1 LKNNR
6 SFEQKGEGM
15 PARFPRLG
23 KLVTKALEIA
33 GAACASALTAVV
45 LGNMREPP
53 REPAAPAVVRLAPA
67 DEQMI
72 RHVRDESLALVEQLR
87 GASDARSQAAHV
99 APATAPAAK
108 PAKPATTTAANR
120 HEQKA
125 THAQAADVRQRPG
138 EPAATQSAAGSPGL
152 DPTRVRAILDAMP
165 SEPHPATPG
174 ASGGEPNV
182 SSPNVSSLRAQMP
195 SPQVPVVQVPSRLWP
210 AAVSS
215 SPDAPRPPIG
225 VGANPSSS
233 M

>member
-1 LKNNR
+1 ML
-6 SFEQKGEGM
+6 
-15 PARFPRLG
+15 ARFPRLG

-53 REPAAPAVVRLAPA
+53 REPATPAVVRLAPA
-67 DEQMI
+67 DEQML

-87 GASDARSQAAHV
+87 GASDARSQAAHLP
-99 APATAPAAK
+99 PATAPAAK
-108 PAKPATTTAANR
+108 PAKPAATTAANR
-120 HEQKA
+120 REQKA
-125 THAQAADVRQRPG
+125 SHAQPPDVRQRPG
-138 EPAATQSAAGSPGL
+138 EPATTQSAAASPGL
-152 DPTRVRAILDAMP
+152 DPTRVRAILDAIP
-165 SEPHPATPG
+165 SEPYPATPG
-174 ASGGEPNV
+174 ASGGE
-182 SSPNVSSLRAQMP
+182 PNVSSLRAQMP

>member
-1 LKNNR
+1 ML
-6 SFEQKGEGM
+6 
-15 PARFPRLG
+15 ARFPRLG

-45 LGNMREPP
+45 LGNTREPP
-53 REPAAPAVVRLAPA
+53 REPPTPAVVRLAPA

-72 RHVRDESLALVEQLR
+72 RYVRDESLAMVEQLR
-87 GASDARSQAAHV
+87 GASDARSQVAHV
-99 APATAPAAK
+99 PPAAAPAAK

-120 HEQKA
+120 REQKA
-125 THAQAADVRQRPG
+125 SHAQAADLRQRPG
-138 EPAATQSAAGSPGL
+138 EPAMAQSAAPSPGL
-152 DPTRVRAILDAMP
+152 DPARVRAILDARATEP
-165 SEPHPATPG
+165 RDGGANPSVTATSGSEPD
-174 ASGGEPNV
+174 V
-182 SSPNVSSLRAQMP
+182 LSLRSQIP
-195 SPQVPVVQVPSRLWP
+195 SPQVRVVQVPSRLWP

>member
-1 LKNNR
+1 
-6 SFEQKGEGM
+6 M
-15 PARFPRLG
+15 PARFPRLR

-53 REPAAPAVVRLAPA
+53 REPATPAVVRLAPA

-72 RHVRDESLALVEQLR
+72 RYVRDESLAMVEQLR
-87 GASDARSQAAHV
+87 GASDARSPA
-99 APATAPAAK
+99 APAAAPAAK
-108 PAKPATTTAANR
+108 PAKPATTTPANR
-120 HEQKA
+120 REQKA
-125 THAQAADVRQRPG
+125 SHAQPADMRQRPG
-138 EPAATQSAAGSPGL
+138 EPATAQSAGSSPGL
-152 DPTRVRAILDAMP
+152 DPARVRAILDAIP
-165 SEPHPATPG
+165 TEPRDGGANPPTTA
-174 ASGGEPNV
+174 ASGSEPNV
-182 SSPNVSSLRAQMP
+182 LSLRAQMP